1 MSDTKYKKISSLLL
15 RADVK
20 HRRALTTIL
29 EPYQLTF
36 LQLETMRVLDKT
48 GQIIGTKFIKDK
60 LTNPFNSI
68 SKSLDELATM
78 GIIVR
83 DRAASNRRKIEIK
96 LTPLGKSIIETIDK
110 QSPESMI
117 FEKLENEELEQL
129 NQLLSK
135 IIKTID

>member
-1 MSDTKYKKISSLLL
+1 MSDSKYKKVSSLLL

-20 HRRALTTIL
+20 YRRALTTIL

-36 LQLETMRVLDKT
+36 LQLETMRILDKNV
-48 GQIIGTKFIKDK
+48 QILGTKFIKDN
-60 LTNPFNSI
+60 LTNPDTAI
-68 SKSLDELATM
+68 SKSLNELSTM

-110 QSPESMI
+110 QSPESML